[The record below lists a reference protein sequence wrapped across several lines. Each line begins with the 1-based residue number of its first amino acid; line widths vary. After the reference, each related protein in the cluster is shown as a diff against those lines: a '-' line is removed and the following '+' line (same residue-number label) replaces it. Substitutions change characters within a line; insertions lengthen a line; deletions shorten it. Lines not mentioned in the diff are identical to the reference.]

1 MGCIIQIQ
9 WKGSMIKRQFFWKVS
24 NLRGLP
30 YLIPIF
36 WWMQTC
42 FLVYPEWCFGL
53 VYKPLP
59 LWKILSGPKFSKQPV
74 ALQFAY
80 RKHSFAVLLVLL
92 KSTNVRVFLKVFSIP
107 WKKQRTHT
115 HTILC
120 QPSTGF
126 ESMFSN
132 ISYRFSFWCV
142 NCPSISTLGEAAV
155 KMHPFPLWRC
165 KSLVL

>member
-9 WKGSMIKRQFFWKVS
+9 WKGSMIKCQFFWKVS

-59 LWKILSGPKFSKQPV
+59 LCKILSGPKFSKQPV

-80 RKHSFAVLLVLL
+80 HKHSFAVLLVLL
-92 KSTNVRVFLKVFSIP
+92 KSTKYSVFHERNSA
-107 WKKQRTHT
+107 HT
-115 HTILC
+115 HT
-120 QPSTGF
+120 QF
-126 ESMFSN
+126 
-132 ISYRFSFWCV
+132 CV
-142 NCPSISTLGEAAV
+142 NLRRVSNLCLAI
-155 KMHPFPLWRC
+155 FPTVFRFGA
-165 KSLVL
+165 